1 MITPQTAWRDSGDT
15 TAEAFAAEL
24 SRLNSPMQ
32 AEAAAIYEAARPF
45 SLLVLAHSFAENKHD
60 TVGRLITPDMK
71 NFMAL
76 RPRRYP
82 EEAGERNGFA
92 TFASYAV
99 CVRAWRR
106 RLTDASI
113 DSIRTPK
120 NYAAAT
126 SLLEYCTVY
135 NPPGD
140 VHPITGLENAPA
152 RYCNELLETINRLPA
167 AAGPAPEG
175 PVSETQLNLSKGLIP
190 MPAFEDW
197 LANEKVEGVGMNRLG
212 PRTLRG
218 IVFHRAQSDGQV
230 FREAVGWLRRPDV
243 QGLTDFYV
251 DNNSAKLYRI
261 NAITGTASDMA
272 GWANGPYNAGAASAD
287 AQAFVAKYGPGFA
300 SRSGVGAASV
310 INNDLESCEVAGNYG
325 DPVSE
330 ATKGVLV
337 QWAASRAQ
345 DLGVR
350 WDKFPISPDGVT
362 VIFGHREFCG
372 VAFKPCPGEVVWAF
386 VNGELIDRVKELMR
400 RYQTGEITG
409 APSGERPAPPATVY
423 AKADV
428 PPILKK
434 APYPSFGTIGE
445 ATATL
450 VNDQYRALSE
460 TPVLQYADRASKP
473 VRAALAQGEDVAILY
488 VFEANGE
495 RWGLSRWGSRVPLKD
510 MERISDTA
518 QA

>member
-1 MITPQTAWRDSGDT
+1 MITPETPWRESGDT
-15 TAEAFAAEL
+15 TAAAFAAEL
-24 SRLNSPMQ
+24 ARARSPMH
-32 AEAAAIYEAARPF
+32 AEAAAIFEAARPN

-76 RPRRYP
+76 RPRGYP
-82 EEAGERNGFA
+82 EETGERNGFA
-92 TFASYAV
+92 TFASYAD

-113 DSIRTPK
+113 DTGRTPK
-120 NYAAAT
+120 NYAEART
-126 SLLEYCTVY
+126 LLEYCTVY
-135 NPPGD
+135 NPTGD
-140 VHPITGLENAPA
+140 VHPITGLANEPA

-167 AAGPAPEG
+167 AAGPTPED
-175 PVSETQLNLSKGLIP
+175 PIVSDLNQSKGLIP
-190 MPAFEDW
+190 MPKFEKW
-197 LANEKVEGVGMNRLG
+197 LATDKVEGVGMNRLG

-218 IVFHRAQSDGQV
+218 IVFHRAQSDGQA
-230 FREAVGWLRRPDV
+230 FRDAVGWLRRPDV

-251 DNNSAKLYRI
+251 DNNSAKLFRI
-261 NAITGTASDMA
+261 NEITGTAADMA
-272 GWANGPYNAGAASAD
+272 GWANGPYNEAAASAD
-287 AQAFVAKYGPGFA
+287 ARAFVAKYGPGFA
-300 SRSGVGAASV
+300 AASGVGAASV
-310 INNDLESCEVAGNYG
+310 INNDLESIEVAGNYG
-325 DPVSE
+325 DPISE

-350 WDKFPISPDGVT
+350 WDKFPIGPEGLT
-362 VIFGHREFCG
+362 VIYGHREFCG
-372 VAFKPCPGEVVWAF
+372 TAFKECPGHVVWEF

-400 RYQTGEITG
+400 RYQTGEIAS
-409 APSGERPAPPATVY
+409 APAGEQPAAPATVY

-434 APYPSFGTIGE
+434 APYPSFGSIGE
-445 ATATL
+445 ASATL
-450 VNDQYRALSE
+450 VNDQYRALAE

-473 VRAALAQGEDVAILY
+473 VRAALQKGEDVAILY

-495 RWGLSRWGSRVPLKD
+495 RWGLSRWGSRIPLKD
-510 MERISDTA
+510 MERIADSA